1 VSRNEP
7 GAPAVSLAVLPALLP
22 FVFALLW
29 ASSYVAAKIGLVDA
43 TPFALVAARLTIA
56 AVAAALLIRIIGRS
70 WPARPRWPYLLAGGA
85 LLHGL
90 GLSMTHAALVAVDAT
105 PTALVH
111 AFHPILTA
119 ALGVALLGERFA
131 WWQWSGVALGFA
143 GVILGVP
150 LSLGAGNLGFLGLS
164 LFGLVAG
171 TLILK
176 RFAADVPAFEST
188 AVQLIGGAICVLLLM
203 LAFETPHW
211 RWTANFAVALA
222 WNTLAMSIFGMAI
235 YSVMLERYGAGRASS
250 GFFIVPGASA
260 VMALLMLG
268 EHLTPWAVA
277 GLAASTLGVALVWW
291 KPKPV

>member
-1 VSRNEP
+1 VSF
-7 GAPAVSLAVLPALLP
+7 AVLPALLP

-29 ASSYVAAKIGLVDA
+29 ASSYVAAKIGLIDA
-43 TPFALVAARLTIA
+43 TPFALVAARLAIA
-56 AVAAALLIRIIGRS
+56 AMAAALLIRAMGRS
-70 WPARPRWPYLLAGGA
+70 WPSRLRWPYLLTGGA

-90 GLSMTHAALVAVDAT
+90 GLSMTHAALLAVDAT

-131 WWQWSGVALGFA
+131 WWQWTGVALGFV

-150 LSLGAGNLGFLGLS
+150 LSLGAGNLGLLGLS
-164 LFGLVAG
+164 LLGLVAG

-211 RWTANFAVALA
+211 HWTANFVGALA
-222 WNTLAMSIFGMAI
+222 WNTLAMSIFGMVI
-235 YSVMLERYGAGRASS
+235 YSMMLERYGAGRASS

-268 EHLTPWAVA
+268 EHLTLWAIA

-291 KPKPV
+291 KPKSV